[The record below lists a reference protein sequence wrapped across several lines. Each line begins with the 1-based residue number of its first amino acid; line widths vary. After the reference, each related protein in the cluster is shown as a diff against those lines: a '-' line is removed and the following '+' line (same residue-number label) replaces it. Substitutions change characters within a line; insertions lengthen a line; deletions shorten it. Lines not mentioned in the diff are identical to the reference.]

1 MYEVNKFKFYI
12 DRGLNNMSKNT
23 KKTNLQTSNKNSAKP
38 AAKSMKPMPTKLSK
52 PVVNKAKPLPKA
64 KPVISQTKPVVKVKP
79 VAKAKPIV
87 KAEPM
92 AKTVNNTTKNNPSKN
107 TSNTSK
113 QKVERGQTNNQ
124 MNNNYWLNMFD
135 SSMTDDF
142 KEGMERFMETANIS
156 LCGSNAIGSNAS
168 SITKDLVTQFSDNL
182 RQSFEQNMEFSQ
194 SILKCKT
201 AADFIEFQRKGFEM
215 NYKNIS
221 RLYSDFFH
229 GVQSLMN
236 QSLKDGSKYVS
247 DSKGIIS

>member
-1 MYEVNKFKFYI
+1 MYEVNEFKFYI

-23 KKTNLQTSNKNSAKP
+23 KKTNVQTSNKNSAKS
-38 AAKSMKPMPTKLSK
+38 AATSMKPMSTKLSK
-52 PVVNKAKPLPKA
+52 PVVGKA
-64 KPVISQTKPVVKVKP
+64 KPVISQAKPVD
-79 VAKAKPIV
+79 KAKPIV
-87 KAEPM
+87 KEPV
-92 AKTVNNTTKNNPSKN
+92 AKTVSKTTKNNLSKN
-107 TSNTSK
+107 ASNTNK
-113 QKVERGQTNNQ
+113 QKVERSQTNNP
-124 MNNNYWLNMFD
+124 MNNYYWLNMLD

-168 SITKDLVTQFSDNL
+168 SITKDLVTQFSDNM
-182 RQSFEQNMEFSQ
+182 RQNFEQNMEFSQ

-229 GVQSLMN
+229 GVQNLMN
-236 QSLKDGSKYVS
+236 QSLKDSTKYMN
-247 DSKGIIS
+247 DSKGMIS